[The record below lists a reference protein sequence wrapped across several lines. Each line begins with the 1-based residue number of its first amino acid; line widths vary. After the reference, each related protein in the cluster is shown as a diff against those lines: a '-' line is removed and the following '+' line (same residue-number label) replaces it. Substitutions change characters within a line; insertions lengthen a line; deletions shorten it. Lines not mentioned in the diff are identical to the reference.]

1 MSSELK
7 QAKSDIHLLTNSVHQ
22 ELFKSSSNIYVELE
36 GTLNSVD
43 LKSLQ
48 CSVMLTESNYLVDCL
63 IDIHPSL
70 MATSYGI
77 LINGMNVL
85 VKCKQDFSDAS
96 LIAVINDNAVTIDNS
111 DSTKVS
117 RYIQTKHLLNP
128 MS

>member
-1 MSSELK
+1 MSDMRQLK
-7 QAKSDIHLLTNSVHQ
+7 QDFREHRNAAHQ
-22 ELFKSSSNIYVELE
+22 ELFKASGNIYIELE
-36 GTLNSVD
+36 GVLNSVD

-48 CSVMLTESNYLVDCL
+48 CNVLLTESQYKVDCL

-96 LIAVINDNAVTIDNS
+96 LIAVINDNAVTIDSS
-111 DSTKVS
+111 DSTKVN